1 LLQVGQVIGKK
12 RAALAALEAE
22 CRVTCDEH
30 HADNNGHK
38 RLINSNAHSSS
49 SEDITNTNADTVAVA
64 DVKKIAITGSA
75 SACETAR
82 LRIDVIASSIEV
94 AVTVS
99 EDLAM
104 LIKANKF
111 ALSDALAAEYN
122 VRIDLKPSTHSIT
135 AAATSDTKQ
144 KLSHSSNGNG
154 NSSHSNSSSDGEQT
168 LVIYG
173 LPVHVHGM
181 VRKTQVVTDQS
192 DCTTD
197 LY

>member
-1 LLQVGQVIGKK
+1 LNNITLLLQVGQVIGKK

-30 HADNNGHK
+30 YSANNATHK
-38 RLINSNAHSSS
+38 RLPNSNTHSSS
-49 SEDITNTNADTVAVA
+49 NEDTDNADNALAVA

-104 LIKANKF
+104 LIKSNKF

-122 VRIDLKPSTHSIT
+122 VRIDLKSPTHSN
-135 AAATSDTKQ
+135 S
-144 KLSHSSNGNG
+144 NG
-154 NSSHSNSSSDGEQT
+154 NSSHSNSSSGGEHT

-181 VRKTQVVTDQS
+181 VRKIQVYTAIQS
-192 DCTTD
+192 YYTTD
-197 LY
+197 FILCIALYV

>member
-1 LLQVGQVIGKK
+1 LNNITLLLQVGQVIGKK

-22 CRVTCDEH
+22 CRVTCDEYYSDKS
-30 HADNNGHK
+30 AHK
-38 RLINSNAHSSS
+38 RLPNSNTHSSS
-49 SEDITNTNADTVAVA
+49 NEDATNTDNAVAVA

-104 LIKANKF
+104 LIKSNKF

-122 VRIDLKPSTHSIT
+122 VRIDLKSPTHSN
-135 AAATSDTKQ
+135 S
-144 KLSHSSNGNG
+144 NG
-154 NSSHSNSSSDGEQT
+154 NSSNSNSSSDSDHT

-181 VRKTQVVTDQS
+181 VRKIQVYTAIQS
-192 DCTTD
+192 YYTTD
-197 LY
+197 FILCIALYV